1 MGIVKN
7 QEKMINNRLK
17 KQIVNNKVKTEL
29 NNNHK
34 DNKRVTP
41 IRIRARISLVNL
53 G

>member
-1 MGIVKN
+1 MGIVEN
-7 QEKMINNRLK
+7 QEKMINNRFK

-41 IRIRARISLVNL
+41 MRIRAGTSLVNL